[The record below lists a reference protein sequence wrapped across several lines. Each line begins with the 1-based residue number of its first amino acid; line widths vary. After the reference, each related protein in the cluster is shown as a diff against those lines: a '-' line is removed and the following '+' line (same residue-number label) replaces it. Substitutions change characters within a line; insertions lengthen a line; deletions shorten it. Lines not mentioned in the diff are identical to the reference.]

1 MSSTWAKL
9 GPVWRSWARKL
20 CLAKTLISLRENH
33 DFAGSGA
40 SNKRCK
46 LDARGQL
53 GPTRAIFEQLGTTLA
68 QSCSNLEPTWD
79 QLEPSWGQL
88 GANLEPIWANL
99 DQLGDNLGHYGQ
111 LGAIV
116 APTWANLAAISANFG
131 PTCQKRCSKSLAKR
145 SFKTAAAQNQQSP
158 MARWPVVGA
167 QPHWRSGQRAFQAQL
182 GPLKR
187 SEMDMY
193 GLDRQKHPAFNFR

>member
-1 MSSTWAKL
+1 MAFQW
-9 GPVWRSWARKL
+9 
-20 CLAKTLISLRENH
+20 ENH

-53 GPTRAIFEQLGTTLA
+53 GPTRAIFEQLGTPLA
-68 QSCSNLEPTWD
+68 QGWANLEPTWD

-88 GANLEPIWANL
+88 GANLESIWGNL
-99 DQLGDNLGHYGQ
+99 DQLGDNLAHYGQ

-116 APTWANLAAISANFG
+116 APTWANLAPISANFG

-167 QPHWRSGQRAFQAQL
+167 QPHWRSGHRAFTQAL
-182 GPLKR
+182 
-187 SEMDMY
+187 
-193 GLDRQKHPAFNFR
+193 AW